1 MKFKKLLTTAMAAA
15 LAVSA
20 FAGCGAQAEESTETA
35 QTAES
40 TGEYADTI
48 TLVWYPNESAEDYD
62 VARSEYARLIEEA
75 TGKKVEQ
82 KLTTDYAIAI
92 ESLAN
97 GTAQICFMGAQGYIE
112 AKNANDAIEPLF
124 VNSGAS
130 GTLMMQNTTASWQ
143 LTKGTKENMQTV
155 TATAS
160 TISQANACLL
170 FPIAPHPVSKYPQ
183 TPLFLT
189 SQIRI

>member
-130 GTLMMQNTTASWQ
+130 GTLDDAKYYSFLAVN
-143 LTKGTKENMQTV
+143 KGDEGEYADGDSYSIDN
-155 TATAS
+155 
-160 TISQANACLL
+160 
-170 FPIAPHPVSKYPQ
+170 IAGKRMSFVSNK
-183 TPLFLT
+183 
-189 SQIRI
+189 IGRAHV

>member
-20 FAGCGAQAEESTETA
+20 FAGCGAPAEESTETA

-130 GTLMMQNTTASWQ
+130 GTLDDAKYYRGSMAS
-143 LTKGTKENMQTV
+143 LHYFSLRRSESDRRRPDRRRRRQTV
-155 TATAS
+155 LSGTFRWFSSGLCIQPAVRQS
-160 TISQANACLL
+160 
-170 FPIAPHPVSKYPQ
+170 
-183 TPLFLT
+183 
-189 SQIRI
+189 